1 MNIYDYI
8 FIFYAALAVIGF
20 GALCVRWYKRTHIDE
35 KSPARALQSEAYSE
49 DLGIEAPVQP
59 RPRFGLLDPDWKY
72 VKSEATDI
80 RKTFREHRAQ
90 VLAQTQ
96 GENRE

>member
-49 DLGIEAPVQP
+49 DLGIEATVQP

-72 VKSEATDI
+72 VKIEQTDV
-80 RKTFREHRAQ
+80 RKTWYKYRP
-90 VLAQTQ
+90 LYPK
-96 GENRE
+96 

>member
-20 GALCVRWYKRTHIDE
+20 AGLCIRWYGRTHIEE
-35 KSPARALQSEAYSE
+35 KSPARALQSEAYPE
-49 DLGIEAPVQP
+49 DLGIEAAVEP

-72 VKSEATDI
+72 VKSEQTDV
-80 RKTFREHRAQ
+80 RKTWDKYRP
-90 VLAQTQ
+90 LDPK
-96 GENRE
+96 

>member
-8 FIFYAALAVIGF
+8 FIFYAALAALLF
-20 GALCVRWYKRTHIDE
+20 GALCVRWYGRVHIDE
-35 KSPARALQSEAYSE
+35 KSPTRVLQGEDEQPVLDALTFPQART
-49 DLGIEAPVQP
+49 
-59 RPRFGLLDPDWKY
+59 GLLDPNWKY
-72 VKSEATDI
+72 TKSEATDI